1 MAEENY
7 NENTDTLN
15 NSEIKVPSYSC
26 KKNSVDQLLCY
37 YLKEKKIV
45 KQKQTGKCTLQKKL
59 KYCFKHLLKEKTY
72 VTIQYNN

>member
-37 YLKEKKIV
+37 YLKEKKNS
-45 KQKQTGKCTLQKKL
+45 QAEANREMYTTKK
-59 KYCFKHLLKEKTY
+59 T
-72 VTIQYNN
+72 